1 MRTFT
6 ASLIALILGTA
17 LGWYFGYTR
26 PVARN
31 SWRIA
36 QITGWV
42 PSQISDA
49 YTYPDETFRKL
60 VGTQQEAVARASL
73 SALTCL
79 EDGQTDR
86 AKDFLA
92 HRVADYYNNDYKL
105 DASSEN
111 RDKFRR
117 RIEEVSEQSPSLKQV
132 IATKPK

>member
-1 MRTFT
+1 MRTLI

-49 YTYPDETFRKL
+49 YNYPDETFRKL

-86 AKDFLA
+86 AKDFLVHA
-92 HRVADYYNNDYKL
+92 WLTITTTTTNLMRRPKTVTSFV
-105 DASSEN
+105 ASSKKSAKN
-111 RDKFRR
+111 RR
-117 RIEEVSEQSPSLKQV
+117 V
-132 IATKPK
+132 

>member
-1 MRTFT
+1 MRTLI

-26 PVARN
+26 PVGRN
-31 SWRIA
+31 SWRVA
-36 QITGWV
+36 QITGWA

-49 YTYPDETFRKL
+49 FNAPDETFRKL

-73 SALTCL
+73 SALMSL

-92 HRVADYYNNDYKL
+92 HRISDYYTSDYKL
-105 DASSEN
+105 DAPSES
-111 RDKFRR
+111 RERLRR
-117 RIEEVSEQSPSLKQV
+117 HIEEASEKSPALKQV
-132 IATKPK
+132 IETKPK

>member
-1 MRTFT
+1 MRTLLVSILTF
-6 ASLIALILGTA
+6 ALGCA
-17 LGWYFGYTR
+17 AGWYFGYTR

-31 SWRIA
+31 SWRVA
-36 QITGWV
+36 QITGWI

-49 YTYPDETFRKL
+49 FNSPDETFRKL

-73 SALTCL
+73 SALVSL

-92 HRVADYYNNDYKL
+92 HCVADYYTNDYKL
-105 DASSEN
+105 DSPSDSRE
-111 RDKFRR
+111 KFRR
-117 RIEEVSEQSPSLKQV
+117 RIEEVSEKSPTLKEL

>member
-1 MRTFT
+1 MRTLI
-6 ASLIALILGTA
+6 APLIALILGTA

-31 SWRIA
+31 SWRVA

-49 YTYPDETFRKL
+49 FNSPDETFRKL

-73 SALTCL
+73 SALVSL

-92 HRVADYYNNDYKL
+92 HRVSDYYTNDYKL
-105 DASSEN
+105 DSPSDSRE
-111 RDKFRR
+111 RLRR
-117 RIEEVSEQSPSLKQV
+117 HIEEASEKSPTLK
-132 IATKPK
+132 